1 MTHRVGELSG
11 QSFFSGLKFV
21 PAPFLQCGNWSST
34 ARTEAAGPT
43 VARGCARNPEV
54 LRHEGTLNGDG
65 FLSTLPETIMEVEHR
80 PLEDY
85 FLLQVRP
92 AQLP

>member
-1 MTHRVGELSG
+1 MASSLFRHH
-11 QSFFSGLKFV
+11 FFSVATG
-21 PAPFLQCGNWSST
+21 PRQQG
-34 ARTEAAGPT
+34 TEAAGPT

>member
-1 MTHRVGELSG
+1 MIYLPCTGPHGPPKTTVGLVFGTWSKPQVNSPVLCGPFVGEYLI
-11 QSFFSGLKFV
+11 L
-21 PAPFLQCGNWSST
+21 
-34 ARTEAAGPT
+34 
-43 VARGCARNPEV
+43 VACIIPGSK
-54 LRHEGTLNGDG
+54 TLLNN
-65 FLSTLPETIMEVEHR
+65 TLPETIMEVEHR